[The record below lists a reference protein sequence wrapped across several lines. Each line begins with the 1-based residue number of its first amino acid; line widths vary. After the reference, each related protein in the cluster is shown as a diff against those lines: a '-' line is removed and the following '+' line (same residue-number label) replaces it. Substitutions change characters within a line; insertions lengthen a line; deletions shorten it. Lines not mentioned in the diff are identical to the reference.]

1 MSEPTLVPSPLYGLR
16 TWSVVGERGEERLAG
31 TQVQEPW
38 PDGGDWL
45 TATCAHDPGHAAP
58 APDCACGVH
67 ALHPG
72 RRAARRVLATR
83 REVPGVVE
91 ARGAIELHR
100 EGFRAEQARPF
111 ALMKAPGRNA
121 ALVDRLATAYDAEA
135 VPVSGPD
142 AIVDWCRSRGLG
154 LEPDVVDELLGP
166 ERVAEQRR
174 RVRVV
179 RLRFAAALAAIAVLL
194 ALGLAFTANPGDRR
208 LFGRTGE
215 VHQEQR

>member
-31 TQVQEPW
+31 PQMREPW
-38 PDGGDWL
+38 PDAGAWL
-45 TATCAHDPGHAAP
+45 TATCARDPGHAAP

-67 ALHPG
+67 ALHPS

-83 REVPGVVE
+83 REVPGVIE

-111 ALMKAPGRNA
+111 ALMLAPGRNA
-121 ALVDRLATAYDAEA
+121 ALVDRLAAAYDAEA
-135 VPVSGPD
+135 VPVAGPD
-142 AIVDWCRSRGLG
+142 AVVDWCRSRGLG
-154 LEPDVVDELLGP
+154 VEPDVVDELLGP

-174 RVRVV
+174 SVRVV

-194 ALGLAFTANPGDRR
+194 ALGLAFTAHPGDRR

-215 VHQEQR
+215 VHQQQR